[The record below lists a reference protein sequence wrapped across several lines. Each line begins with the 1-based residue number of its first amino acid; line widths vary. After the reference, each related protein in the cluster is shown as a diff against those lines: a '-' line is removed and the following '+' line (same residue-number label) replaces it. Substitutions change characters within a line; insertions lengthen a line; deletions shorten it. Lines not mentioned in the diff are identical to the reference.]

1 MTEGRA
7 ATPPARVS
15 GIGTIVTV
23 GLVLLASSAAAET
36 ARLELRFIGNMAY
49 AISDGKTT
57 LYTDFPYQSGYAD
70 YMTYDFEAVPKTA
83 GSLCLITHGHL
94 DHFDPSLF
102 PRMDCALIAPADV
115 VAKAKTDR
123 AIPLAPL
130 MTYRD
135 IQIEAVE
142 TPHAGIG
149 HSSYLVTWH
158 GLRLYFTGD
167 TESTDRLLAMKNL
180 DAAFVSPWLLAAVA
194 KQKARID
201 AKQVI
206 VYHQASNETVPDIQ
220 KRRLPRQGETFT
232 LEAVSAA
239 AAPR

>member
-1 MTEGRA
+1 MRGA
-7 ATPPARVS
+7 LF
-15 GIGTIVTV
+15 
-23 GLVLLASSAAAET
+23 GLALLALTSISAAEPGS
-36 ARLELRFIGNMAY
+36 LSFRFIGNMAY

-70 YMTYDFEAVPKTA
+70 YMTYDFEAVPKTT

-115 VAKAKTDR
+115 VAKVKTDR
-123 AIPLAPL
+123 AIPFAPL

-135 IQIEAVE
+135 IRIEAVE

-149 HSSYLVTWH
+149 HSSYLVTWN

-167 TESTDRLLAMKNL
+167 TESTERLLAMKNL
-180 DAAFVSPWLLAAVA
+180 DAALVSPWLLNAVA
-194 KQKARID
+194 EQKARID
-201 AKQVI
+201 SRNVI
-206 VYHQASNETVPDIQ
+206 VYHQRPTGTVPDIQ
-220 KRRLPRQGETFT
+220 KRRLPKQGETFT
-232 LEAVSAA
+232 LEGVSAA
-239 AAPR
+239 GVPR